1 MTRLEQLSD
10 ADLTTMLQRA
20 RALPDAPAAWVDRA
34 IAMFPTQPRAE
45 PLARQVGRVLQQVVA
60 SLRIDSWAPQPG
72 LAMALRSTA
81 NLETRHLLFNAAGRD
96 IDLRIST
103 AGQGFEVCGQILG
116 PDETGAVALVRL
128 PRPDLS
134 SNETHMVRV
143 DDLGEFRIGGLSA
156 GTFALTFRM
165 GDDEITL
172 PPIELG
178 DRPQ

>member
-10 ADLTTMLQRA
+10 AELGAMLQRIKTL
-20 RALPDAPAAWVDRA
+20 RDAPAAWVDRA
-34 IAMFPTQPRAE
+34 IAVFPTAPRGE
-45 PLARQVGRVLQQVVA
+45 PLSRQIGRALKQVA
-60 SLRIDSWAPQPG
+60 ATLRIDSWQPQPG
-72 LAMALRSTA
+72 MAMALRSGG
-81 NLETRHLLFNAAGRD
+81 NLETRHLLFNAGGRD

-103 AGQGFEVCGQILG
+103 AGHGFELCGQILG
-116 PDETGAVALVRL
+116 PDESGAVALVRL
-128 PRPDLS
+128 PRPDVS
-134 SNETHMVRV
+134 STETHMVRV

-172 PPIELG
+172 PPIELC

>member
-1 MTRLEQLSD
+1 MTSLDHLSD
-10 ADLTTMLQRA
+10 DELAALVRRA
-20 RALPDAPAAWVDRA
+20 NALPDAPPSWVNRA
-34 IAMFPTQPRAE
+34 IGLFPQPSAT
-45 PLARQVGRVLQQVVA
+45 PLQQLGEALRRVMA
-60 SLRIDSWAPQPG
+60 TLRIDSWAPQQPG
-72 LAMALRSTA
+72 LAMALRSAA

-116 PDETGAVALVRL
+116 PDESGAVALVRL
-128 PRPDLS
+128 PRPEAA
-134 SNETHMVRV
+134 SNETHMVPV

-165 GDDEITL
+165 GADEITL

-178 DRPQ
+178 DRRP

>member
-1 MTRLEQLSD
+1 MTRLDHLSDDDLVTMLRRTKALSD
-10 ADLTTMLQRA
+10 APQ
-20 RALPDAPAAWVDRA
+20 AWVDRA
-34 IAMFPTQPRAE
+34 VALFPAPA
-45 PLARQVGRVLQQVVA
+45 PLMQQVSEAFKRVVA
-60 SLRIDSWAPQPG
+60 SLRIDSWAPAQPG
-72 LAMALRSTA
+72 MAMALRSTA

-116 PDETGAVALVRL
+116 PDESGAVALVRL
-128 PRPDLS
+128 PRPEVS
-134 SNETHMVRV
+134 TTETHTVRV